1 MLMTLIL
8 ILCVIAVAV
17 VLVTRIEKLI
27 NQVDDLSMRIDNM
40 IYPPVSVSHDTI
52 CLGDELGVSQEQ
64 IEEAYKRAGL

>member
-8 ILCVIAVAV
+8 IFCVIAVAV

-27 NQVDDLSMRIDNM
+27 NQVDDLSMRIDSM
-40 IYPPVSVSHDTI
+40 INPQVHHDTI
-52 CLGDELGVSQEQ
+52 YLGDKLSQKE

>member
-8 ILCVIAVAV
+8 IFCVIAVAV

-27 NQVDDLSMRIDNM
+27 NQVDDLSMRIDSM
-40 IYPPVSVSHDTI
+40 ITPPVPHDTI
-52 CLGDELGVSQEQ
+52 YLGDKLSQKE

>member
-8 ILCVIAVAV
+8 IACVIAVAV

-27 NQVDDLSMRIDNM
+27 NQVDDLSMRIDSM
-40 IYPPVSVSHDTI
+40 INPPAPYDTI
-52 CLGDELGVSQEQ
+52 YVGDEPLITQEQ

>member
-8 ILCVIAVAV
+8 IACVIAVAV

-27 NQVDDLSMRIDNM
+27 NQVDDLSMRIDSM
-40 IYPPVSVSHDTI
+40 INPPVPHDTI
-52 CLGDELGVSQEQ
+52 YVGAEPLITQEQ